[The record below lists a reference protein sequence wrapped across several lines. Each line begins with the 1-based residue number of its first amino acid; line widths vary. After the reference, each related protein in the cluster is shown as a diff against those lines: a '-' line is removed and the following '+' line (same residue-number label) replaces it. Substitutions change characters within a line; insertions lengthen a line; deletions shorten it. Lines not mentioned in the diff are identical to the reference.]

1 MRAHILLIGLI
12 WAIFSPRAAAQIEVP
27 DKVDVHK
34 PLVAT
39 LQLGEQI
46 PEGAKVRGSW
56 DVPGAAWL
64 PCGDSIHIWA
74 APGTVKITASGVWVL
89 TRDVTVGE
97 ETFPVLVDFGQYNY
111 NAEVLVGEDPNPP
124 PPPPPPPGGPYEIA
138 MFYEADK
145 LDNYPQSQRS
155 LLTSLSLRE
164 KLQAQKH
171 QVLEIFEWSSLS
183 TNGGQYEDFFAA
195 VRDSTAPRIAI
206 RAIAGGPVIDAPL
219 PPNEAALMEF
229 LADPK

>member
-1 MRAHILLIGLI
+1 MRAILLILAFL
-12 WAIFSPRAAAQIEVP
+12 WPSLAYSQITVP
-27 DKVDVHK
+27 DRVDVHK

-74 APGTVKITASGVWVL
+74 APGKVQITASGVWVL
-89 TRDVTVGE
+89 TRDVTIGE

-138 MFYEADK
+138 MFYQADQ
-145 LDNYPQSQRS
+145 LDNYPQSQRN

-164 KLQAQKH
+164 KLWADNHK
-171 QVLEIFEWSSLS
+171 VAEIFEWSSTS
-183 TNGGQYEDFFAA
+183 TTTGPYADFFAA
-195 VRDSTAPRIAI
+195 VRDKTAPRLAI
-206 RAIAGGPVIDAPL
+206 RPVSGGPVIDIAL
-219 PPNEAALMEF
+219 PMNESDFLAF